1 LVSRQPINPADAIAG
16 PAAPNGKTAL
26 EAQGLDIAGLKYR
39 TRAPS
44 SGESVDDK
52 LLPVEAAE
60 AEAEDCALIAD
71 ARSRVSRPGG
81 GPRW

>member
-52 LLPVEAAE
+52 LLPVEAE
-60 AEAEDCALIAD
+60 ADDCELIAD
-71 ARSRVSRPGG
+71 ARSRVPRPGG